1 MLHLWLRCHSIKK
14 LTCHSTCLL
23 KLFHVHLA
31 ITIQIKHL
39 KGDFKIPLGSYIKR
53 RKKNKNKNQRPV
65 NEDTKAQQ
73 KKKKKAQVQKD
84 FIQKQFSIILAILIR
99 KCRSWEP
106 LPTSF
111 IVFLL
116 PKVSARRLGG
126 DVSWTKFIPFAG
138 GKSTKSRH
146 YLICLMTINRKW
158 HCSKTS
164 SLLHTVQY
172 QFGQRTFS
180 SATEDS
186 PCFVKQ
192 PVGDEQT

>member
-1 MLHLWLRCHSIKK
+1 MSTSPSPFRSNILKAISKFLWGA
-14 LTCHSTCLL
+14 TL
-23 KLFHVHLA
+23 KEE
-31 ITIQIKHL
+31 
-39 KGDFKIPLGSYIKR
+39 
-53 RKKNKNKNQRPV
+53 KKNKNKNQRPV

-192 PVGDEQT
+192 PVGDAQT